1 MELNLAC
8 WNCRGIMSGVP
19 YLIDFLNTNRI
30 DVIAIAEHWLRSCQL
45 MFLDTIDPTNYIG
58 YGKGADDNFHQ
69 LFNFNIRGGVAF
81 LVSKSLQPF
90 VEVLDIPSNRIS
102 GIELNIPD
110 TPNIYLISVYLPDTP
125 NIYLISVY
133 LPAVTQSTSKLFS
146 KEVEILIDVYNIYS
160 TMGTVVL
167 MGDFNCKI
175 EGPRYTFDYDK
186 RSDDSFRSF
195 MQECNLR
202 SLHLETNGIGPVCT
216 FQSYQGGPKTAIDHI
231 IVSIENLTKLKK
243 IQVPDE
249 HMFNVSDHK
258 PIRCS
263 FALSDNTNY
272 VSKDDDLTAQ
282 KRILWTKAV
291 QNGAIADYSFAVSQF
306 LWDIKSRTATS
317 ANIEQYYSDFA

>member
-58 YGKGADDNFHQ
+58 YGKGADDNCHQ

-110 TPNIYLISVYLPDTP
+110 TPNIYLISVYLP
-125 NIYLISVY
+125 
-133 LPAVTQSTSKLFS
+133 AVTQSYELFS

-186 RSDDSFRSF
+186 RSDSFRSF

-216 FQSYQGGPKTAIDHI
+216 FQSYQGGPKTAIDYI
-231 IVSIENLTKLKK
+231 IVSIENLTKCLK
-243 IQVPDE
+243 IQVPG
-249 HMFNVSDHK
+249 
-258 PIRCS
+258 C
-263 FALSDNTNY
+263 TY
-272 VSKDDDLTAQ
+272 V
-282 KRILWTKAV
+282 
-291 QNGAIADYSFAVSQF
+291 
-306 LWDIKSRTATS
+306 
-317 ANIEQYYSDFA
+317 